1 MNDQQEDPV
10 EAPVRNTMGNPPAA
24 GAKWSRWLVPAA
36 AVLGV
41 ALGTSAL
48 VMQMAATASDTGVD
62 DPSATS
68 ADTAS
73 SETDAGVPELY
84 AAPDDLSTLLST
96 IQESIVTIECGDMQ
110 GSGWVLE
117 LQGPGP
123 DADEES
129 ISLDRRFPTEVI
141 TNDHVIEECHD
152 TPRKVRATARG
163 ETYDA
168 VLYSFDTKNDLALI
182 AIKQTVPALP
192 LSASP
197 EPGWWAT
204 AIGTPYGLEGSVS
217 LGNVMNLD
225 GYDVITTTPLNS
237 GNSGGPL
244 VNSRGEVMGTNAWS
258 LVGKDKP
265 QNWNVAVAHPALCD
279 ELVVCSE
286 GDDWSWW
293 VG

>member
-1 MNDQQEDPV
+1 
-10 EAPVRNTMGNPPAA
+10 MGNPPTA
-24 GAKWSRWLVPAA
+24 GAKWARWLVPAA

-41 ALGTSAL
+41 CLGTLAL
-48 VMQMAATASDTGVD
+48 AMQMAGANSETSGADLGT
-62 DPSATS
+62 TS
-68 ADTAS
+68 AGSAP
-73 SETDAGVPELY
+73 SETDAGEADLY
-84 AAPDDLSTLLST
+84 AAPKDLATLLST
-96 IQESIVTIECGDMQ
+96 VQESIVTIECGDMQ

-123 DADEES
+123 DADEAS
-129 ISLDRRFPTEVI
+129 IALDREFPTEVI

-182 AIKQTVPALP
+182 AIKQTVPALS

-225 GYDVITTTPLNS
+225 GNDVITTTPLNS

-244 VNSRGEVMGTNAWS
+244 VNSRGEVVGTNTWS
-258 LVGKDKP
+258 LIGKDEP

-279 ELVVCSE
+279 ELVVCPE
-286 GDDWSWW
+286 GDDWNWW
-293 VG
+293 LD